1 MKFIDRLIYWIF
13 SVIMLVLSVLCIY
26 GFLNLFGIGG
36 EIFKLPASFYESIT
50 DTEKIY
56 GLAISA
62 FILLLSIKGM
72 FFQKREPKEKGG
84 TILLKN
90 NNGKLSISKETIEN
104 LVRGSVMDI
113 EGIEL
118 LKADSYLNKKGS
130 LGVNVEIVILKEV
143 NIKEVTKTIQEEVK
157 YSVKQMTDVDVNDI
171 NVTVKN
177 ISNKAVKK
185 KDKKNNKEEKFEK
198 MEKVEEKEELEEKT
212 LKKEDKE

>member
-1 MKFIDRLIYWIF
+1 MGFIDRCIYWIL

-26 GFLNLFGIGG
+26 GLLNLFGMGG
-36 EIFKLPASFYESIT
+36 EVFKIPVNFYENINEQ
-50 DTEKIY
+50 EKIY
-56 GLAISA
+56 ALIACSV
-62 FILLLSIKGM
+62 ILLLSIKGM
-72 FFQKREPKEKGG
+72 FFQKREPKDKGG

-104 LVRGSVMDI
+104 LVKGSIMDI

-118 LKADSYLNKKGS
+118 LKADSYLNKKGN
-130 LGVNVEIVILKEV
+130 LGVNIEIVILKEV
-143 NIKEVTKTIQEEVK
+143 NIKEVTKIIQEQVK

-185 KDKKNNKEEKFEK
+185 KDKKEIKEIKEEEQKEEIKETDQKEEKSK
-198 MEKVEEKEELEEKT
+198 
-212 LKKEDKE
+212 

>member
-1 MKFIDRLIYWIF
+1 MKFIDRCIYWIL

-26 GFLNLFGIGG
+26 GLLNLFGMGG
-36 EIFKLPASFYESIT
+36 EVFKIPVNFYENINEQ
-50 DTEKIY
+50 EKIY
-56 GLAISA
+56 ALIACSV
-62 FILLLSIKGM
+62 ILLLSIKGM
-72 FFQKREPKEKGG
+72 FFQKREPKDKGG

-104 LVRGSVMDI
+104 LVKGSIMDI

-118 LKADSYLNKKGS
+118 LKADSYLNKKGN
-130 LGVNVEIVILKEV
+130 LGVNIEIVILKEV
-143 NIKEVTKTIQEEVK
+143 NIKEVTKTIQEQVK

-185 KDKKNNKEEKFEK
+185 KDKKEIKEIKEIKEEEQKEETKETDQKEEKSK
-198 MEKVEEKEELEEKT
+198 
-212 LKKEDKE
+212 

>member
-1 MKFIDRLIYWIF
+1 MKFIDRCIYWIL

-26 GFLNLFGIGG
+26 GLLNLFGMGG
-36 EIFKLPASFYESIT
+36 EVFKIPVNFYENINEQ
-50 DTEKIY
+50 EKIY
-56 GLAISA
+56 ALIACSV
-62 FILLLSIKGM
+62 ILLLSIKGM
-72 FFQKREPKEKGG
+72 FFQKREPKDKGG

-104 LVRGSVMDI
+104 LVKGSIMDI

-118 LKADSYLNKKGS
+118 LKADSYLNKKGN
-130 LGVNVEIVILKEV
+130 LGVNIEIVILKEV
-143 NIKEVTKTIQEEVK
+143 NIKEVTKVIQEQVK

-185 KDKKNNKEEKFEK
+185 KDKKEIKEIKEIKEEEQKEETKETDQKEEKSK
-198 MEKVEEKEELEEKT
+198 
-212 LKKEDKE
+212 

>member
-1 MKFIDRLIYWIF
+1 MKFIDRCIYWIL

-26 GFLNLFGIGG
+26 GLLNLFGMGG
-36 EIFKLPASFYESIT
+36 EVFKIPVNFYENINEQ
-50 DTEKIY
+50 EKIY
-56 GLAISA
+56 ALIACSV
-62 FILLLSIKGM
+62 ILLLSIKGM
-72 FFQKREPKEKGG
+72 FFQKREPKDKGG

-104 LVRGSVMDI
+104 LVKGSIMDI

-118 LKADSYLNKKGS
+118 LKADSYLNKKGN
-130 LGVNVEIVILKEV
+130 LGVNIEIVILKEV
-143 NIKEVTKTIQEEVK
+143 NIKEVTKIIQEQVK

-185 KDKKNNKEEKFEK
+185 KDKKEIKEIKEIKEEEQKEETKETDQKEEKSK
-198 MEKVEEKEELEEKT
+198 
-212 LKKEDKE
+212 

>member
-1 MKFIDRLIYWIF
+1 MKFIDRCIYWIL

-26 GFLNLFGIGG
+26 GLLNLFGMGG
-36 EIFKLPASFYESIT
+36 EVFKIPVNFYENINEQ
-50 DTEKIY
+50 EKIY
-56 GLAISA
+56 ALIACSV
-62 FILLLSIKGM
+62 ILLLSIKGM
-72 FFQKREPKEKGG
+72 FFQKREPKDKGG

-104 LVRGSVMDI
+104 LVKGSIMDI

-118 LKADSYLNKKGS
+118 LKADSYLNKKGN
-130 LGVNVEIVILKEV
+130 LGVNIEIVILKEV
-143 NIKEVTKTIQEEVK
+143 NIKEVTKTIQEQVK

-185 KDKKNNKEEKFEK
+185 KDKKEIKEIKEIKEEEQKEESKETDQKEEKSK
-198 MEKVEEKEELEEKT
+198 
-212 LKKEDKE
+212 

>member
-1 MKFIDRLIYWIF
+1 MKFIDRCIYWIL

-26 GFLNLFGIGG
+26 GLLNLFGMGG
-36 EIFKLPASFYESIT
+36 EVFKIPVNFYKNINEQ
-50 DTEKIY
+50 EKIY
-56 GLAISA
+56 ALIACSV
-62 FILLLSIKGM
+62 ILLLSIKGM
-72 FFQKREPKEKGG
+72 FFQKREPKDKGG

-104 LVRGSVMDI
+104 LVKGSIMDI

-118 LKADSYLNKKGS
+118 LKADSYLNKKGN
-130 LGVNVEIVILKEV
+130 LGVNIEIVILKEV
-143 NIKEVTKTIQEEVK
+143 NIKEVTKTIQEQVK

-185 KDKKNNKEEKFEK
+185 KDKKEIKEVKEIKEEEQKEEIKETDQKEEKSK
-198 MEKVEEKEELEEKT
+198 
-212 LKKEDKE
+212 

>member
-1 MKFIDRLIYWIF
+1 MKFIDRCIYWIL

-26 GFLNLFGIGG
+26 GLLNLFGMGG
-36 EIFKLPASFYESIT
+36 EVFKIPVNFYENINEQ
-50 DTEKIY
+50 EKIY
-56 GLAISA
+56 ALIACSV
-62 FILLLSIKGM
+62 ILLLSIKGM
-72 FFQKREPKEKGG
+72 FFQKREPKDKGG

-104 LVRGSVMDI
+104 LVKGSIMDI

-118 LKADSYLNKKGS
+118 LKADSYLNKKGN
-130 LGVNVEIVILKEV
+130 LGVNIEIVILKEV
-143 NIKEVTKTIQEEVK
+143 NIKEVTKTIQEQVK

-185 KDKKNNKEEKFEK
+185 KDKKEIKEVKEIKEEEQKEETKETDQKEEKSK
-198 MEKVEEKEELEEKT
+198 
-212 LKKEDKE
+212 

>member
-1 MKFIDRLIYWIF
+1 MKFIDRCIYWIL

-26 GFLNLFGIGG
+26 GLLNLFGMGG
-36 EIFKLPASFYESIT
+36 EVFKIPVNFYENINEQ
-50 DTEKIY
+50 EKIY
-56 GLAISA
+56 ALIACSV
-62 FILLLSIKGM
+62 ILLLSIKGM
-72 FFQKREPKEKGG
+72 FFQKREPKDKGG

-104 LVRGSVMDI
+104 LVKGSIMDI

-118 LKADSYLNKKGS
+118 LKADSYLNKKEN
-130 LGVNVEIVILKEV
+130 LGVNIEIVILKEV
-143 NIKEVTKTIQEEVK
+143 NIKEVTKTIQEQVK

-185 KDKKNNKEEKFEK
+185 KDKKEIKEIKEIKEEEQKEETKETDQKEEKSK
-198 MEKVEEKEELEEKT
+198 
-212 LKKEDKE
+212 

>member
-1 MKFIDRLIYWIF
+1 MKFIDRCIYWIL

-26 GFLNLFGIGG
+26 GLLNLFGMGG
-36 EIFKLPASFYESIT
+36 EVFKIPVNFYENINEQ
-50 DTEKIY
+50 EKIY
-56 GLAISA
+56 ALIACSV
-62 FILLLSIKGM
+62 ILLLSIKGM
-72 FFQKREPKEKGG
+72 FFQKREPKDKGG

-104 LVRGSVMDI
+104 LVKGSIMDI

-118 LKADSYLNKKGS
+118 LKADSYLNKKGN
-130 LGVNVEIVILKEV
+130 LGVNIEIVILKEV
-143 NIKEVTKTIQEEVK
+143 NIKEVTKTIQEQVK

-185 KDKKNNKEEKFEK
+185 KDKKEIKEIKEIKEEEQKEETKEADQKEEKSK
-198 MEKVEEKEELEEKT
+198 
-212 LKKEDKE
+212 